1 MINIQNTAL
10 LSLVK
15 DELENTIRELEAHLE
30 AFADEREDRSHLQ
43 FCVDTY
49 HQLNG
54 VFQLVGLPGASML
67 AGELEEASKY
77 IPLKSS
83 QALDEDLTLLGTA
96 TTILARYLSYVHI
109 TQKPL
114 PQLLIPSIND
124 LRVLRGERLIPDC
137 TFFTYNHHS
146 GIGSLVA
153 EQDPSGVTPS
163 LDQSK
168 LDFNFARLR
177 HMYQVGLL
185 SVFQSKEPWA
195 GLKMMTRAIQ
205 RISKLTQGEVSYP
218 FWRLVDGVLCGFQEG
233 NVSLNRERKIM
244 LGQVDRQIKLQ
255 LLQQTSDSGQA
266 PSELVKSCVY
276 ILTLAE
282 GSIELITDLKEN
294 LELAPQSYSDVTVQ
308 AELHYMTGPD
318 GSVIN
323 AVVTALKE
331 ELSQIKEW
339 IDLAVRGKNVE
350 SYESLEAK
358 LLKIGQTLYMVG
370 LPKISEQI
378 KSQVEKLSR
387 SNSEDDTALTFEY
400 DEVAEM
406 LVKIE
411 NAAVSLMTEGAKKEQ
426 IDDSDIMSNKHVA
439 LSVLEQVNGIVVKE
453 SRAGLTLTKRAIMT
467 YIDSE
472 WDIMHLDNVPTTLN
486 SVCGALGFL
495 KLDRAALIL
504 TSCQTFIKDC
514 LLSSAEGHPDP
525 EILETLADALSSV
538 DYYLESLE
546 EKKPIGDGMLDVAEE
561 SMNELGFP
569 VKAA

>member
-15 DELENTIRELEAHLE
+15 DELENTIHELESHLE
-30 AFADEREDRSHLQ
+30 AFADERENRSNLQ

-49 HQLNG
+49 HQMNG
-54 VFQLVGLPGASML
+54 VFQLVGLPGAAML
-67 AGELEEASKY
+67 AGELEEAGKY
-77 IPLKSS
+77 IPFKSS
-83 QALDEDLTLLGTA
+83 QALDDDLTLLGNA

-109 TQKPL
+109 TQTPL

-124 LRVLRGERLIPDC
+124 LRLLRGERLIPDC
-137 TFFTYNHHS
+137 HFFNYDHQENLS
-146 GIGSLVA
+146 CLVA
-153 EQDPSGVTPS
+153 LNKDAVVESQNDAVNYFP
-163 LDQSK
+163 
-168 LDFNFARLR
+168 RLR
-177 HMYQVGLL
+177 HMYQIGLL
-185 SVFQSKEPWA
+185 SVFESEEPFT

-205 RISKLTQGEVSYP
+205 RIAKLAQGAQSQP
-218 FWRLVDGVLCGFQEG
+218 FWVLVEGVLRCFGEG
-233 NVSLNRERKIM
+233 KVSLNRERKIM
-244 LGQVDRQIKLQ
+244 LGQIDRQIKQQ
-255 LLQQTSDSGQA
+255 LILAINDLDKVPAQ
-266 PSELVKSCVY
+266 LVKSCIY

-282 GSIELITDLKEN
+282 GPLEQIAELKEK
-294 LELAPQSYSDVTVQ
+294 LALAPQSYSDSTVQ
-308 AELHYMTGPD
+308 SELRHMTGPD

-323 AVVTALKE
+323 AVVTALRE

-358 LLKIGQTLYMVG
+358 LIKVGQTLYMVG

-378 KSQVEKLSR
+378 KEQVEKFGRLSP
-387 SNSEDDTALTFEY
+387 DDATTLTFEY
-400 DEVAEM
+400 DEVADM

-411 NAAVSLMTEGAKKEQ
+411 NAAISLMTEGAKKEQ
-426 IDDSDIMSNKHVA
+426 IDNSDIMSNKNVA

-453 SRAGLTLTKRAIMT
+453 SRAGLTLTKRAITT

-472 WDIMHLDNVPTTLN
+472 WDMMHLDNVPTTLN

-495 KLDRAALIL
+495 QLDRAASIL
-504 TSCQTFIKDC
+504 SACQMFIKSS
-514 LLSSAEGHPDP
+514 LLALGQEKPDV
-525 EILETLADALSSV
+525 EMLETLADAISSV

-561 SMNELGFP
+561 SMNELGYP
-569 VKAA
+569 IKAA